1 MNFEKILQQILSD
14 CRGALALAL
23 MESDGIPIAQVQAP
37 PGAGDPLGGDI
48 GAAGVEFSRI
58 IGDISKAAG
67 SLGGGRLRETVV
79 TLERMTLI
87 FHHVE
92 EDILVVCALSP
103 EANLGKA
110 RYLIR
115 RSILAIRQE
124 L

>member
-1 MNFEKILQQILSD
+1 MNFESILQQVLAD
-14 CRGALALAL
+14 CPGALALAL
-23 MESDGIPIAQVQAP
+23 MESDGIPIAQVQSEQ
-37 PGAGDPLGGDI
+37 AGSDPLGGDI
-48 GAAGVEFSRI
+48 GSAGVEFSRI
-58 IGDISKAAG
+58 IGDVAKAAS
-67 SLGGGRLRETVV
+67 SLGGGHVREMVV

-92 EDILVVCALSP
+92 EDILVVCALAP

-115 RSILAIRQE
+115 RSIMAIRQE

>member
-1 MNFEKILQQILSD
+1 MNFESILQGILAD
-14 CRGALALAL
+14 CPGAMALAL
-23 MESDGIPIAQVQAP
+23 METDGIPIAQVHATH
-37 PGAGDPLGGDI
+37 AGSEVLGGDI

-58 IGDISKAAG
+58 IGDVAKAAS
-67 SLGGGRLRETVV
+67 SLGGGALRETVV

-92 EDILVVCALSP
+92 DDILVVCALAP
-103 EANLGKA
+103 QANLGKA

>member
-1 MNFEKILQQILSD
+1 MNFESILQQILGD
-14 CRGALALAL
+14 CPGAIALAL
-23 MESDGIPIAQVQAP
+23 METDGIPIAQVHAALG
-37 PGAGDPLGGDI
+37 GAESFGGDI

-58 IGDISKAAG
+58 LGDIAKAAN
-67 SLGGGRLRETVV
+67 SLGGGRVRETVV
-79 TLERMTLI
+79 SLERMTLI

-92 EDILVVCALSP
+92 DDILVVCALAP

>member
-1 MNFEKILQQILSD
+1 MSFETILQEILSD
-14 CRGALALAL
+14 CPGAMALAL
-23 MESDGIPIAQVQAP
+23 MESDGIAIARAQAET
-37 PGAGDPLGGDI
+37 GTGDSIGGDI

-58 IGDISKAAG
+58 IGDIAKAAS
-67 SLGGGRLRETVV
+67 SLGGGAVRETVV

-92 EDILVVCALSP
+92 DDILVVCALSP

>member
-1 MNFEKILQQILSD
+1 MNFEKILQEILAD
-14 CRGALALAL
+14 CPGALALAL
-23 MESDGIPIAQVQAP
+23 MEADGIPISQVQAATGP
-37 PGAGDPLGGDI
+37 SDPLGGDI

-58 IGDISKAAG
+58 IGDTAKAAS
-67 SLGGGRLRETVV
+67 SLGGGRVREMVV
-79 TLERMTLI
+79 SLERMTLI

>member
-1 MNFEKILQQILSD
+1 
-14 CRGALALAL
+14 
-23 MESDGIPIAQVQAP
+23 MESDGIAIAQVEAAAGP
-37 PGAGDPLGGDI
+37 ADAIAGDI
-48 GAAGVEFSRI
+48 AAAGVEFSRI
-58 IGDISKAAG
+58 IADTAKAAS
-67 SLGGGRLRETVV
+67 SLGGGRVREMVV
-79 TLERMTLI
+79 GLERMTLI

-92 EDILVVCALSP
+92 DEILVVCALSP

>member
-1 MNFEKILQQILSD
+1 MSFETILQQILSD
-14 CRGALALAL
+14 CPGALALAL
-23 MESDGIPIAQVQAP
+23 MESDGIAISSVQAQS
-37 PGAGDPLGGDI
+37 GASDPLGGDI

-58 IGDISKAAG
+58 IGDVAKAA
-67 SLGGGRLRETVV
+67 STLGGGAVRETVV

-87 FHHVE
+87 FHHVD